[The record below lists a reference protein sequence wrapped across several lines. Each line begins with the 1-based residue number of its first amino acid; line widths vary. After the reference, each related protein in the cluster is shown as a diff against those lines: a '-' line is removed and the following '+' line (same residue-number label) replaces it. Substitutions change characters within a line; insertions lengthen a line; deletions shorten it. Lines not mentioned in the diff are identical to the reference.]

1 MFMKKRISFV
11 VVAMVVTSFV
21 MAQKIVPSKNYVTKK
36 VEVKSFDGISAS
48 TSIDVEYT
56 QTSGNQDVEVYAPDN
71 LVDYV
76 KVEVEDGVLKVCFE
90 SKNKK
95 KGITINGKHKTKVSV
110 SAPAVHK
117 LHASSCGDILLKN
130 GLKVQGKVVVKSSS
144 SSDIEGG
151 SVACDELLVKTSSSG
166 DVSLEN
172 VVSTSLN
179 VEASSSGDVDIKML
193 QAETV
198 EAEVSS
204 AGDIELAGV
213 CHSAK
218 FSASSSG
225 DVMAK
230 MLKANV
236 VTAKASSAG
245 DITCHAVDSLDVTTS
260 SSGNVGYKGNPK
272 HIDFHPK
279 KGLKKID

>member
-95 KGITINGKHKTKVSV
+95 KGITINRKHKTKVSV
-110 SAPAVHK
+110 SA
-117 LHASSCGDILLKN
+117 
-130 GLKVQGKVVVKSSS
+130 QQY
-144 SSDIEGG
+144 
-151 SVACDELLVKTSSSG
+151 TSF
-166 DVSLEN
+166 
-172 VVSTSLN
+172 
-179 VEASSSGDVDIKML
+179 ML
-193 QAETV
+193 QAVETF
-198 EAEVSS
+198 
-204 AGDIELAGV
+204 
-213 CHSAK
+213 C
-218 FSASSSG
+218 
-225 DVMAK
+225 
-230 MLKANV
+230 
-236 VTAKASSAG
+236 
-245 DITCHAVDSLDVTTS
+245 
-260 SSGNVGYKGNPK
+260 
-272 HIDFHPK
+272 
-279 KGLKKID
+279 